1 MASHKTIKRRK
12 LKIKG
17 GLQSEKAAAV
27 VYRPPEGATH
37 RVLIALLSCADAYVR
52 Y

>member
-1 MASHKTIKRRK
+1 MASIETIKK
-12 LKIKG
+12 TVLKIIG

-27 VYRPPEGATH
+27 VVYRPSKGATDI
-37 RVLIALLSCADAYVR
+37 VLLRFADDYVR